1 MQGVYLHTNNPIRH
15 PPSMFFQLIQV
26 QKNKTQITRVMQAI
40 VVWFNMHKNLL
51 QFYLTSFINVVSGEA
66 RLNTTKTTTKP
77 TGVEKQ
83 RQKQRGKEGGEKER
97 AIKTKQKKS
106 ALIYGCILYEC
117 THISF
122 DLTKRSWWV

>member
-83 RQKQRGKEGGEKER
+83 RQKQRGKEGGGERKGNKKQTEK
-97 AIKTKQKKS
+97 
-106 ALIYGCILYEC
+106 EC
-117 THISF
+117 THIWLYF
-122 DLTKRSWWV
+122 I